1 MSNYVQPL
9 ASAVPK
15 IDNRHCLFLTLLR
28 YIIISII
35 DGIQC
40 STLCRSSLGKGGE
53 NLSIVNKHGMEKK
66 VSIVVPTL
74 NEALNI
80 RDVFLNIPEFVDEI
94 VVVDGNSSDGTREEI
109 KKIRNDAKIIIE
121 KPSGKG
127 NAIRTGFKKATG
139 DLIIMMDADGSHNPM
154 EIPALLEPV
163 LDGYDVA
170 KGSRLLS
177 GGGSAD
183 LTPFRKLGNNI
194 FVAMVNML
202 YGANYTDL
210 CYGYR
215 AFKREAL
222 EKIYCRA
229 NGFEIETEQS
239 ILMTKA
245 GLKVKEV
252 PSFEE
257 QRKNGESNLNSFRD
271 GWKIFKLILRE
282 YRRDIAK
289 NERR

>member
-1 MSNYVQPL
+1 MGFN
-9 ASAVPK
+9 AR
-15 IDNRHCLFLTLLR
+15 RHVGLLW
-28 YIIISII
+28 I
-35 DGIQC
+35 
-40 STLCRSSLGKGGE
+40 TVVMV
-53 NLSIVNKHGMEKK
+53 LSVVNKHGMEKK
-66 VSIVVPTL
+66 ISVVVPTL
-74 NEALNI
+74 NEAMNI
-80 RDVFLNIPEFVDEI
+80 RYVFSNIPGFVDEI

-109 KKIRNDAKIIIE
+109 KRFRNDAKIIVE

-127 NAIRTGFKKATG
+127 TAIRTGFKKATG
-139 DLIIMMDADGSHNPM
+139 DLIIMMDADGSHDPR
-154 EIPALLEPV
+154 EIPRLLEPV

-170 KGSRLLS
+170 KGSRLLR

-183 LTPFRKLGNNI
+183 LTPFRALGNKV
-194 FVAMVNML
+194 FVTMVNML

-229 NGFEIETEQS
+229 AGFEIETEQS
-239 ILMTKA
+239 ILMQKA
-245 GLKVKEV
+245 GLRIKEV

-257 QRKNGESNLNSFRD
+257 RRKNGKSNLNSFRD

-282 YRRDIAK
+282 YRRDIS
-289 NERR
+289 NRERR